1 MMKMFTIVKNV
12 VSKETNFNIKQES
25 IFYVPLKTPSARK
38 PPQCEIADQAPISF
52 HSASILSNII
62 QISLFVS

>member
-1 MMKMFTIVKNV
+1 MLTMFTIVNNV
-12 VSKETNFNIKQES
+12 VSKETNFNIKEES
-25 IFYVPLKTPSARK
+25 IFYVMLKTPSAKK
-38 PPQCEIADQAPISF
+38 PSQYEIAAQTPISF